1 MWLCFNI
8 SESLHTFRLFEII
21 AKCKLVKWNYA
32 IEVRFCIKN
41 FQWFRP
47 ACHFFSK
54 KFLLPTSLPNRQK
67 WTIQSLETLQQWW
80 FWTQVHAEIFYSY
93 IPSSISSCSRFCQF
107 LKSLSRENI
116 PLAKVA
122 SFIIKCEAPA
132 KLVVL
137 VLTTI

>member
-1 MWLCFNI
+1 MITISDYVLIYMNPCAHADSLKLFN
-8 SESLHTFRLFEII
+8 
-21 AKCKLVKWNYA
+21 CKLVKWNYV

-67 WTIQSLETLQQWW
+67 WAIQSLETLQQFGDLQQFGNLTT

-93 IPSSISSCSRFCQF
+93 IPSSISSYSRFCQF
-107 LKSLSRENI
+107 LKSSYPEKTSHSR
-116 PLAKVA
+116 K
-122 SFIIKCEAPA
+122 
-132 KLVVL
+132 
-137 VLTTI
+137 